1 MDRTASYLILSD
13 VKNRGLYVLQVQLDY
28 GDKLVSEL
36 EPNKTAASKLTAA
49 DDNNVLVKA
58 DTGAD
63 VNVSSSAKSST
74 SSDTSSA
81 AERSIAYIKSVS
93 EFPLSSPI
101 LSFGLVDAAVRKYK
115 CAFNDSYLI
124 DELDDYDEEN
134 HLLYCVVIHMFVVQ
148 PKSVQECHV
157 LYQPSVSEDVDVRG
171 SVSDEHRSGYG
182 VNDSS
187 SSSNDAEPSPV
198 ALVTSKVPEI
208 GAAAVVE
215 KQSPALAHL
224 DADPS
229 PLKQASPKFKR
240 IDAAA
245 VPLVEVANNTPSKPA
260 AAAAPIKLITPDS
273 FQSPPG
279 LSTPEGVSSE
289 VRSTLRMLA
298 QAQSPAEIK
307 RKSAETVKL
316 LQLVST
322 QINAEQEQ
330 HQKALL
336 RQSVELNSQILGEI
350 VHFVCTPIVF
360 NSLVQPL
367 IWVYS

>member
-13 VKNRGLYVLQVQLDY
+13 VKNRGLYVLQVQLEASAAAE
-28 GDKLVSEL
+28 KHSEQDL
-36 EPNKTAASKLTAA
+36 NKSKKSMSDT
-49 DDNNVLVKA
+49 NNVSVKTDNGELNA
-58 DTGAD
+58 
-63 VNVSSSAKSST
+63 SSSSKPTNSA
-74 SSDTSSA
+74 SDGSG
-81 AERSIAYIKSVS
+81 ERAIAYIKSVS

-157 LYQPSVSEDVDVRG
+157 LYQPTITEDADVRG
-171 SVSDEHRSGYG
+171 SVGDDQKSGSG
-182 VNDSS
+182 LSDSS
-187 SSSNDAEPSPV
+187 SSTDVEPTPVVVTKDLPEIAASAEVRPVLDAEKPPLNLMTSPNFK
-198 ALVTSKVPEI
+198 LLDIVTPHESTELTIAP
-208 GAAAVVE
+208 
-215 KQSPALAHL
+215 
-224 DADPS
+224 
-229 PLKQASPKFKR
+229 PK
-240 IDAAA
+240 
-245 VPLVEVANNTPSKPA
+245 PT
-260 AAAAPIKLITPDS
+260 AAPINLMTPDS

-316 LQLVST
+316 LNLVSS
-322 QINAEQEQ
+322 QINEEQEL

-336 RQSVELNSQILGEI
+336 RQSAEHNSQILGM
-350 VHFVCTPIVF
+350 C
-360 NSLVQPL
+360 SPL
-367 IWVYS
+367 SDIFYIFMADLCA